1 MRSSGP
7 DVFLGK
13 GVLKICNKFTEEH
26 LCQSEISIK
35 LQSNFIEIALW
46 HGCSPLNLWHIFGA
60 PFLKEHLWTTAS
72 GMSSKYNNNNRL
84 GGIKWTHASLYN
96 LAKWINHIAFYSS
109 ATVREKYQTYL
120 HRDWITQV
128 QPGIF
133 QFRGSFLEQ
142 GHFGNLVTL
151 KTAF

>member
-1 MRSSGP
+1 MLSYTT
-7 DVFLGK
+7 LQ
-13 GVLKICNKFTEEH
+13 NE
-26 LCQSEISIK
+26 SITW
-35 LQSNFIEIALW
+35 LFD
-46 HGCSPLNLWHIFGA
+46 
-60 PFLKEHLWTTAS
+60 
-72 GMSSKYNNNNRL
+72 
-84 GGIKWTHASLYN
+84 
-96 LAKWINHIAFYSS
+96 SS

-120 HRDWITQV
+120 HQDWVTEV